1 MLIKWYLKRIAACNI
16 LPWFLKTSWF
26 VSATNWKRDLRHRSL
41 SKISKM
47 NFCKVWPWSPLCMRC
62 ACACVPYVL
71 GELTKAKCTIP
82 NNPRHIVSSYVANF
96 VVNHKTFFHWNG
108 AYKFHSSEL
117 ESQLHCW
124 SGRKETRIFKSFQFT
139 SMPGK
144 WKFDL
149 FFKWF
154 SCILILISFI
164 NFVHLFT
171 QTYI

>member
-1 MLIKWYLKRIAACNI
+1 MISEKVVICIGHKLKNRS
-16 LPWFLKTSWF
+16 KTQ
-26 VSATNWKRDLRHRSL
+26 NLYSL

-71 GELTKAKCTIP
+71 GKLTKAKCTIP

-108 AYKFHSSEL
+108 AYKFHSWEL

-124 SGRKETRIFKSFQFT
+124 SRRKETRIFKSFQFT

-154 SCILILISFI
+154 SCILILMKIILRCILSSKI
-164 NFVHLFT
+164 
-171 QTYI
+171 